1 MSVLQSACVCIVQNS
16 MPRGACGFY
25 LFSAELQ
32 QQFYQCF
39 ITKQWPMTLYKQVLG
54 DAGEE
59 KIPFYQKETAGR
71 LRLRD
76 TTASHSSWRSMM

>member
-25 LFSAELQ
+25 LYSAELQ
-32 QQFYQCF
+32 QQSYQCF

-59 KIPFYQKETAGR
+59 KIPFIRKRLLAGSGTQQHHTVAG
-71 LRLRD
+71 D
-76 TTASHSSWRSMM
+76 P

>member
-16 MPRGACGFY
+16 MPRGAYGFY

-32 QQFYQCF
+32 QQSYQCF

-59 KIPFYQKETAGR
+59 KNPFLSE
-71 LRLRD
+71 RD
-76 TTASHSSWRSMM
+76 CWQTQAQGHNSITQ